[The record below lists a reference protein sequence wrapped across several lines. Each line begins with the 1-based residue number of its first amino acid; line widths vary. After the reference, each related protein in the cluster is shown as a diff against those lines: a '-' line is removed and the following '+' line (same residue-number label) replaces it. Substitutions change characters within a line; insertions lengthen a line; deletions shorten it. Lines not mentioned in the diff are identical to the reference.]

1 MYSTCLI
8 WKHLLSLHPAPR
20 NDSCLRYKQ
29 RGLKFRVRCSS
40 TTEVPD
46 LMAVPSSFPA
56 VKKNLDE
63 ILADPSR
70 DLDTLSIEKLKLE
83 ITEST
88 DPTVPATLLSQIA
101 QVLPVLQEDPT
112 PITTLGIKA
121 ATFVGFSDL
130 QAIKPPVDLIAG
142 IKAPSPPVNL
152 LALDLLGK
160 AGRAPGDAAIVA
172 GNSALVAS
180 LVELWLTTSNTDVA
194 QAAFDVLWSLLQ
206 VDYSGIETDGEK
218 GSKASGQGLVWRRV
232 FADRDVYGLLFSNCS
247 LTAGTSSKLS
257 SRDRSVA
264 QGRLMEF
271 VAKAGAL
278 RWDVVSSSHIP
289 EIESVYGADSLLHF
303 AACCMVDTR
312 DVLMRMTQ
320 LNFFRELI
328 QIGAPGLSPGNSSVH
343 SSQALDFL
351 VGQKVHQQILEYFL
365 DPSQMDPIDAQFLS
379 NPVMAY
385 VSQYAQLYPNHLLS
399 FSRDI
404 LNRMLTRIYQSFQ
417 ISSAQWMQHS
427 APIGELTV
435 LGSLPRILLLNAPS
449 HVNPLH
455 SVPTNV
461 ARKEC
466 LDTLSRIFHGPAES
480 SESMTNNATDAYK
493 EAVAARILYFT
504 FINDRQNFW
513 QDVSNTADMVALA
526 DVALS
531 AIGLI
536 KAVVTANWK
545 TLSDEDAK
553 RTVESSPYK
562 LPSENE
568 LLSRTAS
575 STQGI
580 LPTTGPWA
588 LLTPPALTTVLPYL
602 FKPPRSYH
610 EFVSGGAGDTESNV
624 WRVATAKYDALVA
637 LHDALRGSTV
647 QVESSEDI
655 LRTLAQRV
663 RQGPMGLA
671 SQVGNRVE
679 TLGA

>member
-1 MYSTCLI
+1 
-8 WKHLLSLHPAPR
+8 
-20 NDSCLRYKQ
+20 
-29 RGLKFRVRCSS
+29 
-40 TTEVPD
+40 
-46 LMAVPSSFPA
+46 MAVPSSFPA

-70 DLDTLSIEKLKLE
+70 DLDTVSIEKLKLE
-83 ITEST
+83 ITENT
-88 DPTVPATLLSQIA
+88 DPAVPATLLSQIA

-112 PITTLGIKA
+112 PITTLGIRA
-121 ATFVGFSDL
+121 AAFVEFSDL

-152 LALDLLGK
+152 LALSLLGK
-160 AGRAPGDAAIVA
+160 AGRTPGDAAIVA

-180 LVELWLTTSNTDVA
+180 LVELWLTTSSTDVG
-194 QAAFDVLWSLLQ
+194 QAAFDVLWSLLE
-206 VDYSGIETDGEK
+206 VDHCGIETDG
-218 GSKASGQGLVWRRV
+218 GDGNKAAGQGLLWRRI
-232 FADRDVYGLLFSNCS
+232 FSDRDVYGLLYSNCS
-247 LTAGTSSKLS
+247 LATGTSSQLS
-257 SRDRSVA
+257 NRDKSVA
-264 QGRLMEF
+264 QGRLMDF
-271 VAKAGAL
+271 VVKAGAL
-278 RWDVVSSSHIP
+278 RWDLVSSSQIQD
-289 EIESVYGADSLLHF
+289 IESGYETDSLLHF
-303 AACCMVDTR
+303 AACRMIDTR

-328 QIGAPGLSPGNSSVH
+328 QIGAPGLNSGNSSVH

-351 VGQKVHQQILEYFL
+351 VDQKLHQQMLEYFL
-365 DPSQMDPIDAQFLS
+365 DPSQMDSIDAQFLS

-399 FSRDI
+399 SSRDV
-404 LNRMLTRIYQSFQ
+404 LSRMLTRIHQSFQ

-435 LGSLPRILLLNAPS
+435 LGSLPRMLLLNAPA

-455 SVPTNV
+455 SIPTNV
-461 ARKEC
+461 ARREC
-466 LDTLSRIFHGPAES
+466 LNTFSRIFHGPTEIS
-480 SESMTNNATDAYK
+480 KFITNNPTDAYK

-504 FINDRQNFW
+504 FINDHQNFW
-513 QDVSNTADMVALA
+513 QDVANAADMVALA

-531 AIGLI
+531 GIGLV
-536 KAVVTANWK
+536 KAVITANWK

-637 LHDALRGSTV
+637 LHDALKGSTV
-647 QVESSEDI
+647 QVESAEDI

-663 RQGPMGLA
+663 QQGPMGPA